1 MRREEPCL
9 IGTLVASLCEVR
21 AIPGRRATDQ
31 MIIDDETFTQIA
43 LHIRRAS
50 DGLLGAARQMAVLC
64 DPDNEHDLRRDGLTD
79 AVESLVSMNEEFI
92 VLERILRAVWEANRY
107 KTELP
112 S

>member
-1 MRREEPCL
+1 
-9 IGTLVASLCEVR
+9 
-21 AIPGRRATDQ
+21 

-50 DGLLGAARQMAVLC
+50 DGLLGAARNMAVLC
-64 DPDNEHDLRRDGLTD
+64 DADDEGDMRRGGLND

-92 VLERILRAVWEANRY
+92 VLERILRAVWEANRQE
-107 KTELP
+107 KGLA

>member
-1 MRREEPCL
+1 
-9 IGTLVASLCEVR
+9 
-21 AIPGRRATDQ
+21 
-31 MIIDDETFTQIA
+31 
-43 LHIRRAS
+43 
-50 DGLLGAARQMAVLC
+50 MAVLC
-64 DPDNEHDLRRDGLTD
+64 DPDNEHEIRRDGLTD

>member
-1 MRREEPCL
+1 MRN
-9 IGTLVASLCEVR
+9 
-21 AIPGRRATDQ
+21 PGRRTTDP

-64 DPDNEHDLRRDGLTD
+64 DPDNEHEIRRDGLTD

>member
-1 MRREEPCL
+1 
-9 IGTLVASLCEVR
+9 
-21 AIPGRRATDQ
+21 

-50 DGLLGAARQMAVLC
+50 DGLLGAARNMAVLC
-64 DPDNEHDLRRDGLTD
+64 DSDRGGELRHGGLND

-92 VLERILRAVWEANRY
+92 VLERILRAVWEANRRE
-107 KTELP
+107 KELA

>member
-1 MRREEPCL
+1 
-9 IGTLVASLCEVR
+9 
-21 AIPGRRATDQ
+21 

-64 DPDNEHDLRRDGLTD
+64 DPDNEGDLRKQGLTD
-79 AVESLVSMNEEFI
+79 AVEALVAMNEEFI
-92 VLERILRAVWEANRY
+92 VLERILRAVWEANRQE
-107 KTELP
+107 KELP